1 MTSFPKWV
9 WSQLKNKTIQDIA
22 SALERDGWEREIK
35 SGATHPYRHPEGRR
49 VVLHMHPKAT
59 KGPRTLKGL
68 IDDIGW
74 EKDDLNEITW
84 TGDERRI
91 YQSSPGIG
99 RGFCGKCGTP
109 LTWEGHV
116 EELGGD
122 LIEVFISTTDAPDA
136 LVPQFHIWTDERIEW
151 FDTVDELPRYHG
163 WMHDGSEPFNR
174 GPVMK
179 GKGPSV

>member
-1 MTSFPKWV
+1 MGSGPDKVTGGCMCGAVRYAAPEAHAVVYCHCKSCRSHTGAAV
-9 WSQLKNKTIQDIA
+9 AALVGYLKSEIA
-22 SALERDGWEREIK
+22 
-35 SGATHPYRHPEGRR
+35 
-49 VVLHMHPKAT
+49 
-59 KGPRTLKGL
+59 
-68 IDDIGW
+68 
-74 EKDDLNEITW
+74 W

-91 YQSSPGIG
+91 YESSPGIG

-122 LIEVFISTTDAPDA
+122 LIEVFISTTDDPDA
-136 LVPQFHIWTDERIEW
+136 LVPQFHIWTDERIEL

-163 WMHDGSEPFNR
+163 WMHDGSEPFNH

-179 GKGPSV
+179 GKGPSG